1 MFVKKQS
8 RLPKIDKDFV
18 KTRLKN
24 IALSG
29 LRNYNAPQCAEE
41 FKILKNLKNDNSI
54 FVLKSDKGNG
64 IVILNWDDYYSKMET
79 ILNYTSK
86 FKLLEQDPIQMTFK
100 RENKVRRF
108 LSKLKADNVISD
120 ELYNKL

>member
-1 MFVKKQS
+1 MILDSFLRGLHSERKF
-8 RLPKIDKDFV
+8 DFSGILFTSDRRGRV
-18 KTRLKN
+18 LKN
-24 IALSG
+24 IALFG
-29 LRNYNAPQCAEE
+29 LRNYNAPQCVFTAEE

-64 IVILNWDDYYSKMET
+64 IVILNRDDYYSKMET
-79 ILNYTSK
+79 ILNDSSN

-108 LSKLKADNVISD
+108 FF
-120 ELYNKL
+120 